1 MRGLRIVLV
10 VCLVLGVLFVA
21 ADRLAVYVAEGRVAE
36 KVQARQGLEGSTEV
50 SIHGFPFLTQIYGKH
65 LDDVDVR
72 MTGIRADPAA
82 AGTGERLM
90 ISEFGVDLSGVEL
103 DGDYGGATAESAE
116 GSAVI
121 AYEALTAVAGR
132 QGVSFAYGG
141 DGRVKVTASAEA
153 LDAPEPAEVLST
165 VSTEGGDTI
174 RLRAE
179 EVPAAGVPGAEE
191 AVRGAVDVERRV
203 GGLPDGVRLAM
214 VTATADGIVVD
225 VTGRGIRVAG

>member
-1 MRGLRIVLV
+1 MRGLRILLV

-21 ADRLAVYVAEGRVAE
+21 ADRLTVYIAEGKVAE
-36 KVQARQGLEGSTEV
+36 KIQARQGLEGSTDV
-50 SIHGFPFLTQIYGKH
+50 SINGFPFLTQVYGKH
-65 LDDVDVR
+65 LDDVDVT

-90 ISEFGVDLSGVEL
+90 ISEFSVDLSGVEL

-121 AYEALTAVAGR
+121 AYEALSLAAG
-132 QGVSFAYGG
+132 QKGVRFAYGG
-141 DGRVKVTASAEA
+141 EGKVKVTASAA
-153 LDAPEPAEVLST
+153 TLNAPEPAEVLST

-174 RLRAE
+174 RLEAD
-179 EVPAAGVPGAEE
+179 EVPVAGVPGAEE
-191 AVRGAVDVERRV
+191 TVRGAVDLEQRV
-203 GGLPDGVRLAM
+203 GGLPDGVRLEM

-225 VTGRGIRVAG
+225 VTGEGIRVAG